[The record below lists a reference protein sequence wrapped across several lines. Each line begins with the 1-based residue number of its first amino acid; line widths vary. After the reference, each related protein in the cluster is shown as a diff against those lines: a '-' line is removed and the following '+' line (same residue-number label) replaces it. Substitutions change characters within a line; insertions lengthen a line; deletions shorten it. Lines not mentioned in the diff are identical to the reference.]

1 MKTTIR
7 KCFQHNFGG
16 IVAVLLSVLIFKN
29 WAPLGVLLLILT
41 GSLLLTNI
49 CYECLYGTPFTGPEL
64 LTYLSTKAAGRSVY
78 RFIRGCQSFIPP
90 ELLELPSIAKLTV
103 LSGLLIAILFP
114 DFYFVFLSVA
124 TVVGIWY
131 VER

>member
-29 WAPLGVLLLILT
+29 WAPLGALLLILT

-49 CYECLYGTPFTGPEL
+49 CYECLYGIPFVGPEI
-64 LTYLSTKAAGRSVY
+64 LTYLSTKVAGRSIC
-78 RFIRGCQSFIPP
+78 RFIYGCQSFIPP
-90 ELLELPSIAKLTV
+90 ELLELPSIAKLAV

-114 DFYFVFLSVA
+114 DLYFVFLSIV
-124 TVVGIWY
+124 TVVGVWY
-131 VER
+131 TER